1 MSIADLLDDWSVPR
15 PRGETGDPRRFG
27 EFRLLRPLAMGSI
40 SDVWLAEPN
49 DSLSG
54 REPGAERLV
63 VVKRLSTQFAE
74 DPEFLAFFLN
84 EGYIGRQLSHP
95 NIVRTLDFGY
105 ADGQYF
111 HAMEYVLGESLDR
124 VMRRA
129 FSRQRQLPLAFAID
143 VGLASARAL
152 AYAHNAR
159 NEWGRPLHIVH
170 RDVAP
175 HNILA
180 GFDGSVQ
187 LTDFG
192 IAKFARQLHSSL
204 PGTLKGHLG
213 YLAPE
218 QVQGHEVDARTDLF
232 SLGVVL
238 HELISGR
245 PLFRSDRDW
254 ETTRR
259 ILDAPIPPL
268 SELRS
273 DCPLELDWLIQRML
287 KRDPN
292 DRPQPAAMLA
302 AELATIRDRITAPPD
317 AVAAEMHELFFERI
331 ASDIPSEYYLDY
343 ECTRPQPPP
352 SRFWMV
358 ASIVLAVT
366 VMVLAAWVISRR
378 PTLAAHGTPPP
389 APAAAAAVP
398 TPAAAQKPPAADEP
412 TPEKPRRH
420 HMRLAY
426 ATDPANCGK
435 RGHVCT
441 FSANSYPMCE
451 DGRCDIACHS
461 GFASCDGDAANGCET
476 NVGTD
481 GDNCGACAHSCGGG
495 ECRAA
500 QCQPVTL
507 AVGQSLP
514 LLAGALAVDTMG
526 LSWLTASRGQLS
538 VVWLARGSSN
548 PKTAHSGAPRLRSPA
563 LRRGEAP
570 AVPKEIQDP
579 FAIAFDEAY
588 VYWTDFKADGAL
600 WRMPRGG
607 GASEQ
612 LAAHLGKPAGM
623 ALYGGEVYWVDYLDG
638 SVMAMPTAG
647 GLPRVIATLQNR
659 PLDIA
664 VDEHE
669 VFWTDSGSGDVKKA
683 PRAGGE
689 ATTLAVSQNRPAAI
703 ALDAGAVYWTNV
715 GDGSV
720 MRLAR

>member
-1 MSIADLLDDWSVPR
+1 
-15 PRGETGDPRRFG
+15 
-27 EFRLLRPLAMGSI
+27 MGSI
-40 SDVWLAEPN
+40 SDVWLAEP
-49 DSLSG
+49 DDAYSG

-84 EGYIGRQLSHP
+84 EGYIGRQLSHS

-129 FSRQRQLPLAFAID
+129 FNRQRQLPLAFAID

-180 GFDGSVQ
+180 GFDGSVR

-218 QVQGHEVDARTDLF
+218 QVQGREVDARTDLF

-238 HELISGR
+238 YELVSGR

-268 SELRS
+268 SEVRP

-292 DRPQPAAMLA
+292 ERPHPAAMLA
-302 AELATIRDRITAPPD
+302 AELATIRDRTTAPPD

-331 ASDIPSEYYLDY
+331 ASDLPSEYYLDY
-343 ECTRPQPPP
+343 ECTRPQPPR

-358 ASIVLAVT
+358 ASILLAVT
-366 VMVLAAWVISRR
+366 VMVLVAWVVAHR
-378 PTLAAHGTPPP
+378 PTLAARVNPLP
-389 APAAAAAVP
+389 APAAAAAAIP
-398 TPAAAQKPPAADEP
+398 PLANAAPAKPPAADEP

-426 ATDPANCGK
+426 ATDPANCGH

-441 FSANSYPMCE
+441 FSANSYPMCS
-451 DGRCDIACHS
+451 DGRCDLACHS

-476 NVGTD
+476 NVGID
-481 GDNCGACAHSCGGG
+481 PDNCGACAHACGGG
-495 ECRAA
+495 ECRAG
-500 QCQPVTL
+500 QCQPAAL
-507 AVGQSLP
+507 AVGQP
-514 LLAGALAVDTMG
+514 LVLVPGALAVDTMG
-526 LSWLTASRGQLS
+526 VSWLTASRGQLA
-538 VVWLARGSSN
+538 VVWLARGSSS
-548 PKTAHSGAPRLRSPA
+548 PKSSPSASPRPRSPA

-570 AVPKEIQDP
+570 PVPKEIVDP
-579 FAIAFDEAY
+579 FAIAFDESY
-588 VYWTDFKADGAL
+588 VYWTDFKVDGAVR
-600 WRMPRGG
+600 RMRLGG
-607 GASEQ
+607 GAIEE
-612 LAAHLGKPAGM
+612 LATNQGKPAGL
-623 ALYGGEVYWVDYLDG
+623 ALSHGEVFWVNHLDG
-638 SVMAMPTAG
+638 TVQAMPTAG
-647 GLPRVIATLQNR
+647 GSPRTIASLQNH
-659 PLDIA
+659 PVDIA
-664 VDEHE
+664 VDDHE
-669 VFWTDSGSGDVKKA
+669 VFWTDSGSGVVMKA
-683 PRAGGE
+683 PRTGGE

-703 ALDAGAVYWTNV
+703 ALDAAAVYWTNV
-715 GDGSV
+715 GDGTV